1 MTQDEIDSILQQRKR
16 GVRIHAQPG
25 DIFTRSGWAR
35 REIEAIDGW
44 RDLGRED
51 PPALFAALCVHWP
64 PIWAV
69 ETEARRK
76 RAEQTQAEAE
86 AREQRRR
93 WQDCGVPSRFSQASW
108 DDWPE
113 TDAVARQVFWHPN
126 IPEGGR
132 RYFNL
137 MLWGDTGRGKTRL
150 AAAWLRDRCMQYGE
164 TVVFIAA
171 DALAREIVSAKDRS
185 SVIARYVRF
194 DAMVLDDL
202 AANVGNSID
211 VALRHLGALEQLIEA
226 RNSEEQPTAFTTNAA
241 PTDLETNSVFTPRA
255 LSRIFDQALV
265 LEVTGDD
272 RRALQPN
279 RNQQ

>member
-1 MTQDEIDSILQQRKR
+1 MTQDEIDTILQQRQR
-16 GVRIHAQPG
+16 GVRMHAQPG
-25 DIFTRSGWAR
+25 DTFTRSGWAR

-44 RDLGRED
+44 RDLGRGN
-51 PPALFAALCVHWP
+51 PPALSAALCAHWP
-64 PIWAV
+64 PIWAA

-86 AREQRRR
+86 AREQSRR
-93 WQDCGVPSRFSQASW
+93 WQACGVPLRFSQASW
-108 DDWPE
+108 GDWPD
-113 TDAVARQVFWHPN
+113 TDKVARQVFWHPH

-150 AAAWLRDRCMQYGE
+150 AAAWLRDRCLGSGD
-164 TVVFIAA
+164 TVAFIAA
-171 DALAREIVSAKDRS
+171 DALAREIVAARDRS
-185 SVIARYVRF
+185 SVIAKYTLY

-226 RNSEEQPTAFTTNAA
+226 RNSEERPTAFTTNAS